1 MKSDESITKN
11 TKNPRDFSLY
21 MSADPNNRINL
32 LSDLEIDA
40 IYSFPSFNAVEQSLY
55 FELPVRK

>member
-1 MKSDESITKN
+1 MYT
-11 TKNPRDFSLY
+11 R
-21 MSADPNNRINL
+21 NNRINL